1 MKNLKK
7 SLKPLLSSYRF
18 KHSLKTVKIAL
29 KLAKAHNLNKD
40 LVQKT
45 ALLHDVAKDLSLQEK
60 KEKALKL
67 GCVFSLEEQESPPL
81 MHAPLG
87 AFILEKEWQIK
98 EPEILSAVKKHT
110 TGDALMSPIDLTIFI
125 ADFLAGLKIG
135 IKKTLIYKKAFK
147 NLEQAA
153 LKVCI
158 QKISLVLKK
167 QKPLA
172 SKSILCYH
180 SLLKK
185 VKE

>member
-1 MKNLKK
+1 MENLKK

-29 KLAKAHNLNKD
+29 KLAKAHHLNKEW
-40 LVQKT
+40 VQKA

-60 KEKALKL
+60 VQKAQKL
-67 GCVFSLEEQESPPL
+67 GCPFLLEEQENSEL

-87 AFILEKEWQIK
+87 AFILEKEWHIK

-135 IKKTLIYKKAFK
+135 IKKTLIYRTALKS
-147 NLEQAA
+147 LEKGA
-153 LKVCI
+153 LKVCV
-158 QKISLVLKK
+158 QKINWVLKK

-180 SLLKK
+180 DLLKK